1 MESYVDVYSDPR
13 LWVACDNALGELG
26 IVAPKL
32 KVQVIVL
39 STISAACS
47 LF

>member
-1 MESYVDVYSDPR
+1 METYVDVYSDPR

-32 KVQVIVL
+32 KVQWPH
-39 STISAACS
+39 
-47 LF
+47 